1 MSALRMSAAEL
12 VKDWLCLGCWGT
24 AREGG
29 ALSYLLI
36 LRWAAG
42 GGRNFTFVGSAQRQ
56 QLSLPLNPGGY
67 VCIRLG
73 LPVTPED

>member
-29 ALSYLLI
+29 ALNYLLI

-42 GGRNFTFVGSAQRQ
+42 GGKNFTFGGSAQRQ
-56 QLSLPLNPGGY
+56 TTLFTFKSW
-67 VCIRLG
+67 RLFVYTAG
-73 LPVTPED
+73 LAGHT